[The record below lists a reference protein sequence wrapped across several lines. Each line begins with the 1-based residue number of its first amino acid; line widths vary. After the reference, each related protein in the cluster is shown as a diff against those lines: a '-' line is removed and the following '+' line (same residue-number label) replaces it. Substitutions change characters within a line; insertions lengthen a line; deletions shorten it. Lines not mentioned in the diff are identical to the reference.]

1 MTLRVGEL
9 LALKHEDIDENFIY
23 INRSL
28 RQNYKID
35 ENMNFK
41 LSNVTNEER
50 LKGNEE
56 SGFRA
61 IFLTENSKRI
71 LKKVHNLN
79 PNGEFLLKYGRQLN
93 SQTFN
98 EYLRKYCQKAGVK
111 YRPSHQIRF
120 TMATALYESGVALTE
135 LSGMLGHADTITTWH
150 YIRQN
155 KPSEQTSKKMSEVL
169 G

>member
-1 MTLRVGEL
+1 
-9 LALKHEDIDENFIY
+9 
-23 INRSL
+23 
-28 RQNYKID
+28 
-35 ENMNFK
+35 MNFK

-61 IFLTENSKRI
+61 IFLTEKAKKIVSKA
-71 LKKVHNLN
+71 HELN
-79 PNGEFLLKYGRQLN
+79 PDGEFLFMKYNRQLN
-93 SQTFN
+93 TQTFN
-98 EYLRKYCQKAGVK
+98 EYLQKYCKKAGVK

-120 TMATALYESGVALTE
+120 TMATTLYESGVALTE
-135 LSGMLGHADTITTWH
+135 LSGMLGHADTATTWH